1 MKKYNELKIELKS
14 AEEKKNKINEL
25 DSEIEK
31 LNQ

>member
-14 AEEKKNKINEL
+14 AEEKKNKIHEL

-31 LNQ
+31 LTQ